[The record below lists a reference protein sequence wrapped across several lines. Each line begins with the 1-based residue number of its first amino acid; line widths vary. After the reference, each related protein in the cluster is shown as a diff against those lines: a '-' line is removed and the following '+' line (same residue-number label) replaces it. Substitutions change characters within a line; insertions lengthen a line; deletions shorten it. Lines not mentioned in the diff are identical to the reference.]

1 MANTRIT
8 QGVIKPNEDYDV
20 RHINATGIITA
31 TNLNLTGVLTYEDVT
46 NVDSI
51 GVITARKGI
60 VSSGVVTA
68 TAFHGDGSQLTG
80 IDATALKDDGG
91 NVKIQAQ
98 DSGAVHTG
106 ISTFDTIKVGSGVTI
121 ESNGQA
127 TFTGIVTFGS
137 SSTTIDGDGN
147 IIKVGTALT
156 LGHTQGLQF
165 HTQNLHS
172 AGFEINQINASGII
186 TASEFRGSGANLSN
200 LPAGL
205 GTALSQDQ
213 SSPLNKFYYTNSTL
227 GVDSTITVDPPA
239 SSGKAYTQYGEIKVD
254 DSADLIIAE
263 GDDVIPDVLGLA
275 EFGTVGGGPSAGR
288 MRVNTITN
296 TAANG
301 APTVSNGLVISGMT
315 TTSDISVGS
324 SVTAA
329 TFFGDGSGLIGV
341 ASTDNIVT
349 GTAAT
354 FNTYPVDINA
364 GMDVTGITTHN
375 DDIYLKDNKYL
386 RMGDGLDFALYHTGG
401 AHKIVGGATG
411 NIHIQAPETHILNT
425 AGTAFQIKSTDN
437 SVELYYGTNKKF
449 ETLSDGVNITGT
461 LKVNG
466 SAFSSSTDKIEE
478 GNSYAEVLDTGTNGI
493 FRFLAEN
500 NEVFRITTDG
510 KIGLG
515 QTANSFPTSRFEI
528 RENAVGFTTSLLI
541 TNLNPTSQNNLNIV
555 FAGANNVP
563 TASIG
568 GWAHADATSTANE
581 KGDLFFRTKNA
592 GAFKEHMRINHQGK
606 MIYACNH
613 DQSDRFNDNYSG
625 NNSRNVFNSVT
636 HHKRYVGFNN
646 PTWYEYKTTS
656 GSSGRPQLVYFTVY
670 WSTGHA
676 SGFGYYN
683 FHVLGRNPHNTST
696 LTIERARRGDY
707 GSWGGQY
714 YSWSS
719 SPDITVYTSTKSNS
733 DAGFFIRSQGHISA
747 NSGTWDG
754 NCVQQWKIEAYDNQ
768 FAGVDNGIFTF
779 AGHSTPSG
787 VGGSV
792 GWG

>member
-1 MANTRIT
+1 MSRLRANQIT
-8 QGVIKPNEDYDV
+8 NQSADGAPTVQNGLIISGVTTSTSVNVNDFLDVGGNIK
-20 RHINATGIITA
+20 IGNA
-31 TNLNLTGVLTYEDVT
+31 
-46 NVDSI
+46 
-51 GVITARKGI
+51 GVITA
-60 VSSGVVTA
+60 
-68 TAFHGDGSQLTG
+68 
-80 IDATALKDDGG
+80 
-91 NVKIQAQ
+91 
-98 DSGAVHTG
+98 
-106 ISTFDTIKVGSGVTI
+106 
-121 ESNGQA
+121 
-127 TFTGIVTFGS
+127 
-137 SSTTIDGDGN
+137 
-147 IIKVGTALT
+147 
-156 LGHTQGLQF
+156 
-165 HTQNLHS
+165 
-172 AGFEINQINASGII
+172 
-186 TASEFRGSGANLSN
+186 
-200 LPAGL
+200 
-205 GTALSQDQ
+205 
-213 SSPLNKFYYTNSTL
+213 
-227 GVDSTITVDPPA
+227 
-239 SSGKAYTQYGEIKVD
+239 
-254 DSADLIIAE
+254 
-263 GDDVIPDVLGLA
+263 
-275 EFGTVGGGPSAGR
+275 
-288 MRVNTITN
+288 
-296 TAANG
+296 
-301 APTVSNGLVISGMT
+301 
-315 TTSDISVGS
+315 TSFV
-324 SVTAA
+324 
-329 TFFGDGSGLIGV
+329 GDGSGLIGV

-375 DDIYLKDNKYL
+375 DDIYLKDNKFL

-466 SAFSSSTDKIEE
+466 SAFSSSSDKIEE
-478 GNSYAEVLDTGTNGI
+478 GNSFAEVLDTGTNGI

-541 TNLNPTSQNNLNIV
+541 TNLNPSDQNNLNIV

-568 GWAHADATSTANE
+568 GWAHSDATSTANE

-592 GAFKEHMRINHQGK
+592 GAFKEHMRVNHHGK
-606 MIYACNH
+606 IIYSCNH
-613 DQSDRFNDNYSG
+613 DQSTYFNDNYSG
-625 NNSRNVFNSVT
+625 NNGRNVFNSVT
-636 HHKRYVGFNN
+636 HHKRYVGYDN

-656 GSSGRPQLVYFTVY
+656 GGSARPQLVYFTCY

-683 FHVLGRNPHNTST
+683 FHVIGRNPHNTNN
-696 LTIERARRGDY
+696 LTIEPARRGDY

-714 YSWSS
+714 YGWSS
-719 SPDITVYTSTKSNS
+719 SPDITIYTSTKTGS
-733 DAGFFIRSQGHISA
+733 DAGFFIRYQGHISA

-768 FAGVDNGIFTF
+768 FAGVDNAIFTF

>member
-1 MANTRIT
+1 MSRLRANQIT
-8 QGVIKPNEDYDV
+8 NQTADGAPTVQNGLIISGVTTSIQHQSTN
-20 RHINATGIITA
+20 IN
-31 TNLNLTGVLTYEDVT
+31 VT
-46 NVDSI
+46 
-51 GVITARKGI
+51 GVITA
-60 VSSGVVTA
+60 
-68 TAFHGDGSQLTG
+68 
-80 IDATALKDDGG
+80 
-91 NVKIQAQ
+91 
-98 DSGAVHTG
+98 
-106 ISTFDTIKVGSGVTI
+106 
-121 ESNGQA
+121 
-127 TFTGIVTFGS
+127 
-137 SSTTIDGDGN
+137 
-147 IIKVGTALT
+147 
-156 LGHTQGLQF
+156 
-165 HTQNLHS
+165 
-172 AGFEINQINASGII
+172 
-186 TASEFRGSGANLSN
+186 
-200 LPAGL
+200 
-205 GTALSQDQ
+205 
-213 SSPLNKFYYTNSTL
+213 
-227 GVDSTITVDPPA
+227 
-239 SSGKAYTQYGEIKVD
+239 
-254 DSADLIIAE
+254 
-263 GDDVIPDVLGLA
+263 
-275 EFGTVGGGPSAGR
+275 
-288 MRVNTITN
+288 
-296 TAANG
+296 
-301 APTVSNGLVISGMT
+301 
-315 TTSDISVGS
+315 TSFV
-324 SVTAA
+324 
-329 TFFGDGSGLIGV
+329 GDGSGLIGV

-386 RMGDGLDFALYHTGG
+386 RMGDGLDFALYHTGN

-515 QTANSFPTSRFEI
+515 QTANSFPSNRFEI

-541 TNLNPTSQNNLNIV
+541 TNLNPTNQNNLNIV

-592 GAFKEHMRINHQGK
+592 GAFKEHMRVNHQGK
-606 MIYACNH
+606 IIYSCNH
-613 DQSDRFNDNYSG
+613 DQSTYFNDNYSG

-636 HHKRYVGFNN
+636 HHKRYVGYNN

-714 YSWSS
+714 YGWSS
-719 SPDITVYTSTKSNS
+719 SPDITVYTSTKSNEN
-733 DAGFFIRSQGHISA
+733 AGFFIRSQGHISA